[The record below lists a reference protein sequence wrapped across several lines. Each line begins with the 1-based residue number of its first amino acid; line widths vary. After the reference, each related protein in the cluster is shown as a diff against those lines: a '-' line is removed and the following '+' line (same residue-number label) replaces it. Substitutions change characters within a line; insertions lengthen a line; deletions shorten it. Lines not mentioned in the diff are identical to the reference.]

1 MKEESCEERDT
12 SNMEKKKTI
21 GCESISRL
29 KKHVKKTYKKM
40 INFTIKCVT
49 HIFRKMVEE
58 WLGKV
63 PFNG

>member
-29 KKHVKKTYKKM
+29 KKLV
-40 INFTIKCVT
+40 
-49 HIFRKMVEE
+49 RKD
-58 WLGKV
+58 LQKNDK
-63 PFNG
+63 FHH